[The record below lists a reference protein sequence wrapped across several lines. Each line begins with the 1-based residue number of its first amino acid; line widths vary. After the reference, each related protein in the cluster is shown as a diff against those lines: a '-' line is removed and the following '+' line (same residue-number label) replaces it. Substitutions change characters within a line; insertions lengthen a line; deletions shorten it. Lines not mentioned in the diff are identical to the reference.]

1 MGSRNWMQNLI
12 SFILGTDFLVFG
24 LLCLFSQYNI
34 HLFLFLWHAIDVH
47 TKSKTMDVVNLHF
60 FSENLRICNAFP
72 MSLHPHAQTLDSS
85 YSCPPQSFRWL
96 IRSLI
101 YPPSDITVS
110 LQPPPPP
117 HTLLT
122 GLGEELEVEVAEG
135 ELARRLRLSEA
146 TERLRPWAR
155 GPWRRWRKTPTW
167 TTCCWTRAWGW
178 RRRTTTCWGGPRW
191 RRPTTVTRC
200 WRLTRTSWQVE
211 HRTPSHWLPKVWH
224 EFAVEINRFK
234 LSDIKG

>member
-1 MGSRNWMQNLI
+1 MYTLKTKQWM
-12 SFILGTDFLVFG
+12 
-24 LLCLFSQYNI
+24 
-34 HLFLFLWHAIDVH
+34 LW
-47 TKSKTMDVVNLHF
+47 TYT

-72 MSLHPHAQTLDSS
+72 MSLHPHTQTLDSS

-135 ELARRLRLSEA
+135 ELARRLRLSETTETPSVSARAMA
-146 TERLRPWAR
+146 TLEENANMDDLLLDQGLGMEETDHHLLRRPSLKETYHCDSLLAPDTDFMAGRASHPQPLTFKGLAWI
-155 GPWRRWRKTPTW
+155 
-167 TTCCWTRAWGW
+167 CCWNKSVQT
-178 RRRTTTCWGGPRW
+178 
-191 RRPTTVTRC
+191 
-200 WRLTRTSWQVE
+200 Q
-211 HRTPSHWLPKVWH
+211 WH
-224 EFAVEINRFK
+224 
-234 LSDIKG
+234 

>member
-1 MGSRNWMQNLI
+1 MYTL
-12 SFILGTDFLVFG
+12 
-24 LLCLFSQYNI
+24 
-34 HLFLFLWHAIDVH
+34 
-47 TKSKTMDVVNLHF
+47 KSKQWMLWTNTF

-135 ELARRLRLSEA
+135 ELARRLRLSETTETPSVRARAMA
-146 TERLRPWAR
+146 TLEENANMDDLLLDQGLGMEETDHHLLRRPSLKETYHCDSLLAPDTDFMAGRASHPQPLTSKGLAWI
-155 GPWRRWRKTPTW
+155 
-167 TTCCWTRAWGW
+167 CCWNKSVQA
-178 RRRTTTCWGGPRW
+178 
-191 RRPTTVTRC
+191 
-200 WRLTRTSWQVE
+200 Q
-211 HRTPSHWLPKVWH
+211 WH
-224 EFAVEINRFK
+224 
-234 LSDIKG
+234 